1 MLIFW
6 EILLTVLNGWSPR
19 KLQSSLLVECTSLL
33 LLQCLLPTSI
43 DNPLQYEEPL
53 PHFYRKILRP
63 SSLSMI
69 FQKSLSPVIRAGEGG
84 RGGRG
89 SHYKY
94 CYLLS
99 PILEVA
105 FREFSFSSILN
116 SQVDICLKRKHPF
129 FFCIIR
135 LSFTCLKS
143 TIETLEQVVKYFQ
156 SYWRCSGVFI
166 VNFKHIWLLVLVFLL
181 LTLNM

>member
-69 FQKSLSPVIRAGEGG
+69 FQKSLSPCNKGG
-84 RGGRG
+84 GGKGGG
-89 SHYKY
+89 SHYEY

-129 FFCIIR
+129 F
-135 LSFTCLKS
+135 S
-143 TIETLEQVVKYFQ
+143 
-156 SYWRCSGVFI
+156 
-166 VNFKHIWLLVLVFLL
+166 VLAGRHLPA
-181 LTLNM
+181 

>member
-1 MLIFW
+1 MHILIAT
-6 EILLTVLNGWSPR
+6 TVLTPHLYRQPPPIWRTPPPF
-19 KLQSSLLVECTSLL
+19 LQKNLEALLSFHDFSKI
-33 LLQCLLPTSI
+33 SI
-43 DNPLQYEEPL
+43 PCN
-53 PHFYRKILRP
+53 K
-63 SSLSMI
+63 
-69 FQKSLSPVIRAGEGG
+69 GG
-84 RGGRG
+84 GGGKGGRG

-129 FFCIIR
+129 FFCISR